1 MRMIALAALA
11 VLFAVVTAQ
20 AAVSP
25 ALDIVPRPAKVT
37 PGSGELKFTEQVY
50 YILHPAGN
58 AEMKDIAV
66 YAAGWFAKSTGK
78 KFEVRAGA
86 AGKYSVILKLD
97 GSGAKPDDERYTLTV
112 TNMNAVIYAPNP
124 AGVFHGVQ
132 TLRQMLDAGG
142 KKKASAIPAVVIED
156 APRYPWRGIS
166 FDCARH
172 FVSKDMVKRY
182 IDLLAYHKMNVF
194 HWHLTDDQGWRIEIR
209 KYPKL
214 TGEGAFRDEFGRRHG
229 GFYTQDDI
237 REVVAYAKSRYITV
251 VPEVEMPGHATA
263 AFAGYPEFS
272 CTGERLTPKPEW
284 GVFSNLF
291 CAGKEETFAFLEDV
305 IREVASLF
313 PSQYIHIGGD
323 EAAKDKWKACPL
335 CQKRI
340 KDEGLKDEAALQ
352 GYFTRRMDTFIR
364 SIGRTMIGWDEI
376 LEGKPDP
383 TAVVESWR
391 GMEGAVEGA
400 AAGHRIISAPSGQVY
415 FDYPPVDEKLHMW
428 WMPVTPMEKTYAFEA
443 TPKGLTPGQAASIM
457 GAECAIWTEYARQY
471 ELDYK
476 LFPRLC
482 AFSETVWTPAE
493 DRDWSDFSRRMTT
506 HGARLAAHDVDSFS
520 PADPV
525 GGWTSGKVGATP
537 GTIEWD
543 VTKFITKPG
552 HYRFTFRHEQGTNG
566 VAVESAALVQGGREV
581 WSDNHPSRT
590 TAKRNEFQNYY
601 MDVAKVEKG
610 APYILRATMKTDGGP
625 DTAGSVIVRYFK
637 DR

>member
-1 MRMIALAALA
+1 MRTIIFAALA
-11 VLFAVVTAQ
+11 VFLSAFMVR
-20 AAVSP
+20 AAGSP

-37 PGSGELKFTEQVY
+37 PGTGVFNLAGQSFAV
-50 YILHPAGN
+50 LHPAGN
-58 AEMKDIAV
+58 TEMKDIAV
-66 YAAGWFAKSTGK
+66 YAAGWLAKSTGK
-78 KFEVRAGA
+78 KFAARPGDTGTRA
-86 AGKYSVILKLD
+86 VILRLD
-97 GSGAKPDDERYTLTV
+97 GSGAKPDDESYTLVV
-112 TNMNAVIYAPNP
+112 TGESIVISAPNP

-142 KKKASAIPAVVIED
+142 KKKASSIPAVVIED

-194 HWHLTDDQGWRIEIR
+194 HWHLTDDQGWRIEIK

-214 TGEGAFRDEFGRRHG
+214 TGAGAWRDEFGRRHG
-229 GFYTQDDI
+229 GFYTQDDV

-251 VPEVEMPGHATA
+251 VPEIEMPGHATA
-263 AFAGYPEFS
+263 AFAAYPEFS

-291 CAGKEETFAFLEDV
+291 CAGKEETFGFLEDV
-305 IREVASLF
+305 IREVAGLF

-352 GYFTRRMDTFIR
+352 GYFTRRMDAFIR

-415 FDYPPVDEKLHMW
+415 FDYPPVDEKLHTW
-428 WMPVTPMEKTYAFEA
+428 WMPVVPMEKTYAFEA
-443 TPKGLTPGQAASIM
+443 TPKELTPAQAASIM

-476 LFPRLC
+476 IFPRLC
-482 AFSETVWTPAE
+482 AFSETVWTPA
-493 DRDWSDFSRRMTT
+493 DGRDWTGFSRRMKT
-506 HGARLAAHDVDSFS
+506 HDVRLASLGVDFFT
-520 PADPV
+520 PADLV
-525 GGWTSGKVGATP
+525 GGWTADKVTASP
-537 GTIEWD
+537 GTVEWD

-552 HYRFTFRHEQGTNG
+552 HYRFTFRHEEGANG

-581 WSDNHPSRT
+581 WSDAHPSRT

-601 MDVAKVEKG
+601 MDVAKVVKG
-610 APYILRATMKTDGGP
+610 APYILRASMKTDGGP
-625 DTAGSVIVRYFK
+625 DTKGSVIVRYFR
-637 DR
+637 D